1 MLLSLSIL
9 KPVDASGDA
18 TASSVDRSI
27 VTAVGVDGTMDAS
40 EPTVTSLKSAL
51 IQEDGGF
58 SADSGS
64 TTTEESFPGDSSR
77 EEDYGSEG
85 VAGVGIGGGVTMLPN
100 GRRISVDSLTTDA
113 SLSVTDVGE
122 KVVSSASKSVFT
134 EADGALAVTAG
145 DAAPV
150 PVKTVESNNEDRD
163 SEPSLLPPPLLISD
177 SVDAPGE
184 VGNGMTGRVSPEGG
198 DGGGE
203 AGAGDEVELP
213 RSEGSDPALA
223 RDLDEAAQAKAEIEA
238 AEAADREA
246 ARLRVRDGGLR
257 EGMKRIRFRMHVD
270 DTCVPPENGL
280 SG

>member
-1 MLLSLSIL
+1 MNPVSVVVITSIL
-9 KPVDASGDA
+9 KAVDASGDT

-27 VTAVGVDGTMDAS
+27 VTAGGVDGTADAS

-77 EEDYGSEG
+77 EEDYGSGG
-85 VAGVGIGGGVTMLPN
+85 VTGVGIGGGVTMLPN
-100 GRRISVDSLTTDA
+100 GRRISVDSLATDA
-113 SLSVTDVGE
+113 SLSVTDAGE

-134 EADGALAVTAG
+134 EADAALAVAAG

-150 PVKTVESNNEDRD
+150 PVTAVESNNEDRD
-163 SEPSLLPPPLLISD
+163 SEPSPLPPPLLFSN
-177 SVDAPGE
+177 SVDAPGGTDKSLVPGE
-184 VGNGMTGRVSPEGG
+184 VGNGVTGRLNPEGE

-203 AGAGDEVELP
+203 AEAGDEAELP
-213 RSEGSDPALA
+213 RSEGLDPALA
-223 RDLDEAAQAKAEIEA
+223 RALDEAAQAKAEIEA

-246 ARLRVRDGGLR
+246 ARLRVRDGDGVR
-257 EGMKRIRFRMHVD
+257 G
-270 DTCVPPENGL
+270 
-280 SG
+280 